1 MLVLKWSIL
10 SHPLPHHTDF
20 FFFESLKANE
30 LGITEDA
37 LTFIDTYLGRKSW
50 QVCLL
55 PNGSLSEAITGCR
68 KQTCFQNICLKTLNI
83 KCWIKHICVFLNFSS
98 SADGLWSLNS
108 EVRNNLNLC
117 YHFLSPLPPPNLILF
132 NEKLFYMKNW
142 ICPIPVLLNPIFG
155 LSLQS

>member
-20 FFFESLKANE
+20 FFFEFLKANE
-30 LGITEDA
+30 LGITEDV
-37 LTFIDTYLGRKSW
+37 LRFIDTYLRRKSW

-68 KQTCFQNICLKTLNI
+68 KQTCFQTICLKTLNI
-83 KCWIKHICVFLNFSS
+83 KCWIKHFFFS

-108 EVRNNLNLC
+108 EVRNNLNPL
-117 YHFLSPLPPPNLILF
+117 YHFLSPLPPPNLILCKA
-132 NEKLFYMKNW
+132 KLFYMQNW
-142 ICPIPVLLNPIFG
+142 ICPIPVLFNPIFEI
-155 LSLQS
+155 SLQS